1 MRITQARLKQIIR
14 EELQKVMESEP
25 VRPREIA
32 AAERR
37 KKAKVQQEELEI
49 DDGEEIVDEASGK
62 DLADRRGGGKSAG
75 GRRVTAP

>member
-32 AAERR
+32 AAVAR
-37 KKAKVQQEELEI
+37 KKAEVQKEELES
-49 DDGEEIVDEASGK
+49 DDEEMEEVDEASTP
-62 DLADRRGGGKSAG
+62 DLNDRNAG
-75 GRRVTAP
+75 RKPARRDRTGS

>member
-25 VRPREIA
+25 VRPREAA

-62 DLADRRGGGKSAG
+62 DLPDRRGGGQAVG
-75 GRRVTAP
+75 GRRVTPA